1 MLCLDRL
8 LKKNVIKIEETF
20 INDGKL
26 ENKYKLVSEDFDM
39 ITKYMGCAGSKDV
52 LSQKIILDNFTNM
65 IEKIIKNTCEN
76 KDVPNLMK
84 GTFIKINSDKIDN
97 FKKEL
102 QLLIDRFEDLEDKD
116 EKSVYGFANILGLY
130 SK

>member
-1 MLCLDRL
+1 
-8 LKKNVIKIEETF
+8 
-20 INDGKL
+20 
-26 ENKYKLVSEDFDM
+26 
-39 ITKYMGCAGSKDV
+39 MGCAGSKDV

-116 EKSVYGFANILGLY
+116 EKSVYGFVNILGLY